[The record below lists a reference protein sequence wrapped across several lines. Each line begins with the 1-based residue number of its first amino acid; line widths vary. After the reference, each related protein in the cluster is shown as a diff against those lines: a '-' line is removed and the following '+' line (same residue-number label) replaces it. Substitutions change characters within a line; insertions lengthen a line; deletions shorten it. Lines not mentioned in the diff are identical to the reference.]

1 MIYNYNNITS
11 LENKLLYKGAY
22 KMKKIIALVLVFM
35 FVLSISPM
43 AASFSDMP
51 NDWST
56 KGLEAA
62 VKNGLLKGDNG
73 KIRPNDPLT
82 RAEMATI
89 IVRAFGATNEA
100 DISEYTDVY
109 ANDWYYQAMSKAV
122 AMGAFNG
129 SNNKLNPQKNITRQE
144 AFVVLARVFSLNIDK
159 DVEEGILFGYKD
171 GSSVAKWAKKEVSAI
186 IKNGYVKGDSNGK
199 INPENGISRAEFAT
213 VMDRM
218 VTYYIDDAGVTTI
231 PSDGNVMIRAGEI
244 NLDGIKSDKLIVIG
258 DAAGKTNIKIKNA
271 QLGDRLVIR
280 GGENV
285 SVQGEFNEIRVVSPF
300 IKVDCSKATAKRIY
314 GCKDSVIDMGITMG
328 GM

>member
-129 SNNKLNPQKNITRQE
+129 SNNKLNPQNNITRQE

-171 GSSVAKWAKKEVSAI
+171 GSSVAKWAKKAML
-186 IKNGYVKGDSNGK
+186 
-199 INPENGISRAEFAT
+199 RAT
-213 VMDRM
+213 VMER
-218 VTYYIDDAGVTTI
+218 
-231 PSDGNVMIRAGEI
+231 
-244 NLDGIKSDKLIVIG
+244 
-258 DAAGKTNIKIKNA
+258 
-271 QLGDRLVIR
+271 
-280 GGENV
+280 
-285 SVQGEFNEIRVVSPF
+285 
-300 IKVDCSKATAKRIY
+300 
-314 GCKDSVIDMGITMG
+314 
-328 GM
+328 